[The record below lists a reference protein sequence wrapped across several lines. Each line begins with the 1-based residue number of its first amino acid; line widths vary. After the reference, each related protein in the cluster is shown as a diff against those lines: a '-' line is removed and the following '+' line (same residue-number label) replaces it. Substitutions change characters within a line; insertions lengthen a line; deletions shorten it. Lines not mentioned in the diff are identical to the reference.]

1 MSEEL
6 FSFLMMVLIINA
18 LFLILIIRQY
28 RFVLCVKNGI
38 KTTGVIANSK
48 NNYLVRGVYG
58 KRSAQVSHLEVVYEY
73 EGKKYQS
80 KLPCMNYNTMK
91 EGDQI
96 EIFVNPKNPK
106 LIGHPSQGDQ
116 IIIFLFMEILFDIMC
131 AYIWFQ

>member
-48 NNYLVRGVYG
+48 NNY
-58 KRSAQVSHLEVVYEY
+58 
-73 EGKKYQS
+73 
-80 KLPCMNYNTMK
+80 
-91 EGDQI
+91 
-96 EIFVNPKNPK
+96 
-106 LIGHPSQGDQ
+106 
-116 IIIFLFMEILFDIMC
+116 
-131 AYIWFQ
+131 